1 MNKIGIYFA
10 FWERNW
16 TADYASYIR
25 KVKRLGFDT
34 LELEVGAL
42 EKMGADR
49 QLKLAELAREE
60 GLDLTY
66 CIGLPPAYDVSSADN
81 ATRRAGI
88 EYVGRLL
95 DTVYRMKGNMM
106 GGILYACWP
115 MKGAPSYEDKLA
127 ARDRALESVKE
138 ISKKAEEYGIDYCL
152 EIVNRF
158 EQCILNTA
166 AEGKAFAEET
176 GSERVKLL
184 LDTFHMNIEED
195 TFRDAILT
203 AGDRLGHFH
212 IGECNRKVPGRGHM
226 AWDEITAALHEISY
240 QGRVVM
246 EPFVKPGG
254 QVGSDIRVYRDLS
267 GGADEAGMDEM
278 AREALLFM
286 RERLK

>member
-1 MNKIGIYFA
+1 MQTVNKIGIYFA

-127 ARDRALESVKE
+127 ARERALESVKE
-138 ISKKAEEYGIDYCL
+138 ISKKAEE
-152 EIVNRF
+152 
-158 EQCILNTA
+158 
-166 AEGKAFAEET
+166 
-176 GSERVKLL
+176 
-184 LDTFHMNIEED
+184 
-195 TFRDAILT
+195 
-203 AGDRLGHFH
+203 
-212 IGECNRKVPGRGHM
+212 
-226 AWDEITAALHEISY
+226 
-240 QGRVVM
+240 
-246 EPFVKPGG
+246 
-254 QVGSDIRVYRDLS
+254 
-267 GGADEAGMDEM
+267 
-278 AREALLFM
+278 
-286 RERLK
+286 